1 MAFSPDKLPTAG
13 TAARFLGKRQLS
25 KGSHS
30 DSSQL
35 AKLVKELKTNSSL
48 RFLGLGSP
56 AHISGTIVIGR
67 NVMWYEDTIEDSR
80 LFMSISKSR
89 TQT

>member
-1 MAFSPDKLPTAG
+1 MAFSPDKLPSAG
-13 TAARFLGKRQLS
+13 MAARFLGKRKLS
-25 KGSHS
+25 KGGHN

-56 AHISGTIVIGR
+56 AHISGK
-67 NVMWYEDTIEDSR
+67 YYH
-80 LFMSISKSR
+80 MSSGEMLCGI
-89 TQT
+89 TDY